1 MATITTATRPAP
13 DRPRKPFPIA
23 QVLRYTV
30 LTLLALLF
38 VTPLVWMVSTS
49 FKTTGQAYHFPP
61 EMLPAPFTLDA
72 YATLWTGSIPFQRF
86 YINTTIIVI
95 FVEIGTILS
104 CTMTAFA
111 FARLQWWGRNLW
123 FGVLLAT
130 MMLPFHVIMIPVYM
144 IFRSLN
150 WLDTWLPLIVPAF
163 FGNPFY
169 IFLLRQ
175 FFLGLPRDLEDAAR
189 VDGAGSLRILW
200 QIFIPL
206 SKPVLL
212 TVAMFTFVGAWNDFL
227 GPLLYLTSIDN
238 MTVSVGLSM
247 FIGRTGATNW
257 PNMMAGATLA
267 LLPILIMFLLFQK
280 YFVKGIALTGMKG

>member
-1 MATITTATRPAP
+1 MAATTSTSAAVLSRPG
-13 DRPRKPFPIA
+13 KGFPVT

-30 LTLLALLF
+30 LTLFAVLF
-38 VTPLVWMVSTS
+38 VTPLIWMTTTS
-49 FKTTGQAYHFPP
+49 FKTTSQAYRFPP
-61 EMLPAPFTLDA
+61 EIIPAPFTFAA
-72 YATLWTGSIPFQRF
+72 YENLWTGAIPFNRF
-86 YINTTIIVI
+86 YVNTTIIVI

-104 CTMTAFA
+104 CTMTAYA
-111 FARLQWWGRNLW
+111 FARLQWWGRNTW
-123 FGVLLAT
+123 FIVLLAT
-130 MMLPFHVIMIPVYM
+130 MMLPFQVIMIPVYM

-163 FGNPFY
+163 FGNPFF

-247 FIGRTGATNW
+247 FIGRSGATNW

-267 LLPILIMFLLFQK
+267 LLPILILFLLFQK